1 MSKNNMS
8 LVSMTGLVPMHVEL
22 LVDGEK
28 VSKVLFYDFSNSKT
42 YESSEFKE
50 VSADIVKVLGEAI
63 MQEQILDAP
72 TIPMDISSAMI
83 QRANAQKQADV
94 LNNFEIDKEDDM
106 EKDDERVQSAD
117 KDSNSGEEG

>member
-28 VSKVLFYDFSNSKT
+28 GSKVLFYDFSNSKT

>member
-72 TIPMDISSAMI
+72 TIPMDISSPMI

>member
-50 VSADIVKVLGEAI
+50 VSADIVKVLGETI

-106 EKDDERVQSAD
+106 EENDERVQSAD

>member
-50 VSADIVKVLGEAI
+50 VSADIVKVLGETI

-83 QRANAQKQADV
+83 QRANAQRQADV

-106 EKDDERVQSAD
+106 EEDDERVQSAD

>member
-50 VSADIVKVLGEAI
+50 VSADIVKVLGETI

-83 QRANAQKQADV
+83 QRANAQRQADV

-106 EKDDERVQSAD
+106 EEDDERIQSAD

>member
-1 MSKNNMS
+1 MS

-50 VSADIVKVLGEAI
+50 VSADIVKVLGETI

-106 EKDDERVQSAD
+106 EENDERVQSAD

>member
-8 LVSMTGLVPMHVEL
+8 LVSMAGLVPMHVEL

-50 VSADIVKVLGEAI
+50 VSADIVKVLGETI

-83 QRANAQKQADV
+83 QRANAQRQADV

-106 EKDDERVQSAD
+106 EEDDERIQSAD

>member
-83 QRANAQKQADV
+83 QRANAHKQADV